1 MLMRPFLVAEAAE
14 VATVPGLE
22 KDISVPVAEVSP
34 PLLTCALGRD
44 CWDQRNADAE
54 VSSP

>member
-1 MLMRPFLVAEAAE
+1 MRPFLVAEAAE

>member
-1 MLMRPFLVAEAAE
+1 MLMRAFLVAQTAE
-14 VATVPGLE
+14 IATVPRLQ

-34 PLLTCALGRD
+34 PFLACALGRER
-44 CWDQRNADAE
+44 WVQRNMDAE

>member
-1 MLMRPFLVAEAAE
+1 MRAFLVAQTAE
-14 VATVPGLE
+14 IATVPRLQ

-34 PLLTCALGRD
+34 PFLACALGRER
-44 CWDQRNADAE
+44 WVQRNMDAE